1 MLFCTIISNLHL
13 CSFNEFF
20 FNSFKEIKSLSK
32 EINRLLSKGMSNIY
46 LTVTFEKKWRTHNF
60 HFKSLKSSLPDQ
72 FLGNSNSRRYHWI
85 FKLLVATEK
94 SGLEAKL
101 CVAFLLFLFW
111 KELWRFKVKD
121 SIFLL
126 KKNLSLIKPRLNRKW
141 TIPHAALERWTMYFT
156 SSKNSKL
163 KVKLSKTFLTFGSYL
178 NV

>member
-13 CSFNEFF
+13 CSFNGFF

-32 EINRLLSKGMSNIY
+32 EINRLLSKGMSNIC

-85 FKLLVATEK
+85 FKLLVPTQK

-121 SIFLL
+121 SIFFVEE
-126 KKNLSLIKPRLNRKW
+126 KFKFNKTK
-141 TIPHAALERWTMYFT
+141 TE
-156 SSKNSKL
+156 SKMDNPTCSFREMNDVL
-163 KVKLSKTFLTFGSYL
+163 HLF
-178 NV
+178 